1 MLIQIFESESNDHS
15 AVALFIKLLG
25 SQTPQNLIS
34 VEDIEANF
42 PKMVPKSDVNKFSEK
57 TLTIYK
63 PSKKSSLIIEIQRS
77 NTVFCD
83 GTIDS
88 KDRKGVKSK
97 I

>member
-42 PKMVPKSDVNKFSEK
+42 PKMVPKTDVNKLS
-57 TLTIYK
+57 LTIYK
-63 PSKKSSLIIEIQRS
+63 PSKKSSLFIESQRS
-77 NTVFCD
+77 NTVSCD